1 MHDLRDHRHAAGRRH
16 LHRQG
21 RPVRRYHLR
30 ASHAGTAVPNARAIV
45 GTDRYATSALVAAT
59 LIPDPHGIVLATG
72 AAFPDGLAG
81 VVYAIHNNWSLL
93 LVSPR
98 LTELNPAQ
106 TTYLRN
112 ISTSATNVTAVGGT
126 DALPATSVTLV
137 TNALR

>member
-1 MHDLRDHRHAAGRRH
+1 M
-16 LHRQG
+16 
-21 RPVRRYHLR
+21 
-30 ASHAGTAVPNARAIV
+30 
-45 GTDRYATSALVAAT
+45 AAT
-59 LIPDPHGIVLATG
+59 LIPDPHGIALATG

-81 VVYAIHNNWSLL
+81 AVYAIHNNWSLL
-93 LVSPR
+93 LVSPQ

-137 TNALR
+137 INALR